1 MGTAGQA
8 FTGGDPNEKKLVD
21 QLNALLEDKPVP
33 NVRTLNDDEKKG
45 LEQAF
50 RQAVENAIFK
60 PGADAITR
68 TNVSQAVQGTVM
80 NDMLRK
86 YKDWLATAG
95 RDPWPFPKK
104 HKP

>member
-21 QLNALLEDKPVP
+21 QLNALLEDKTVP
-33 NVRTLNDDEKKG
+33 NVRALKDDEKKG

-50 RQAVENAIFK
+50 RQAVENAIFN

-68 TNVSQAVQGTVM
+68 ANASQAVQGKVM
-80 NDMLRK
+80 NEMLRK
-86 YKDWLATAG
+86 YKDWLATNG

-104 HKP
+104 PK